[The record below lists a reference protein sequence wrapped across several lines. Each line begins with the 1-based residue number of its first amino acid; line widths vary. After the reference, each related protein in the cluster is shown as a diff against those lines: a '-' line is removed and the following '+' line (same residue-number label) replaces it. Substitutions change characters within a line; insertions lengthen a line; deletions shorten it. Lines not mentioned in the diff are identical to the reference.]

1 MNSTNPSTET
11 DNSSADPLE
20 TNVHADALEAI
31 ADEQVAKTSDF
42 GGQPENSTA
51 ELRRRLDEAEREVLR
66 SRAELENARKRL
78 QRDAE
83 QQVRYANLPLVRD
96 LLDVIDNL
104 NRAVGAAENESGNSQ
119 VLSDGVKLVAR
130 QFTDVLAKY
139 ACKPIES
146 VGKTFDPN
154 IHEAIAQMPSPSV
167 PTGCVAQEVAIG
179 YTLHERVIRP
189 SQVIVSSGPA

>member
-1 MNSTNPSTET
+1 MNSTNPSTEA
-11 DNSSADPLE
+11 DNSSVDPLE
-20 TNVHADALEAI
+20 TDLHADALEAI
-31 ADEQVAKTSDF
+31 ADETAADSNDF
-42 GGQPENSTA
+42 GGQSSDSTA
-51 ELRRRLDEAEREVLR
+51 ELRCRLDEAEKEVLR

-104 NRAVGAAENESGNSQ
+104 NRAVGAAASESGSAQ

-130 QFTDVLAKY
+130 QFTDVLARY

-167 PTGCVAQEVAIG
+167 PAGSVAQEVAIG
-179 YTLHERVIRP
+179 YTLHDRVIRP
-189 SQVIVSSGPA
+189 SQVIVSTGPA